1 MHNQYI
7 YILNSTP
14 RYCGDT
20 GGKNMGTWMCPRC
33 DKPTLHS
40 WSSSD
45 GSEGCSCSNCGY
57 IEQSGW

>member
-1 MHNQYI
+1 
-7 YILNSTP
+7 
-14 RYCGDT
+14 
-20 GGKNMGTWMCPRC
+20 MGTWMCPRC